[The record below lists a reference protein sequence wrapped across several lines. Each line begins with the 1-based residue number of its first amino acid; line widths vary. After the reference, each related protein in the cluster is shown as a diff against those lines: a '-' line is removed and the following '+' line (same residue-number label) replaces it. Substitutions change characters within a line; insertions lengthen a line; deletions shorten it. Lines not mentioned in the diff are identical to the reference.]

1 MGRLEGKT
9 ALITGAAS
17 GLGAAAARRFAA
29 EGARIA
35 GLDLHEPDW
44 WPEVAAAAAAAS
56 FTVADVT
63 DEQQVETAV
72 DAVVAE
78 HGSVDVV
85 VNCAGVAGGG
95 PVHWVQLSEW
105 ERVLRVN
112 LTGTFLVCK
121 HALRHMVEQARDPE
135 RAAHQVEAGSI
146 VNVASVEGIEGTEG
160 GSAYNASK
168 GAVVI
173 LTKNL
178 AIDYGRLGIRVNC
191 VCPGFIEG
199 TAMFG
204 QVMGS
209 ETMAPYLDEYRRAHK
224 LGRFG
229 RPEELAAAMLFLA
242 SDDASFVTGHSL
254 VVDGGFTAGMRT
266 GLSDLMGLT

>member
-1 MGRLEGKT
+1 M
-9 ALITGAAS
+9 
-17 GLGAAAARRFAA
+17 
-29 EGARIA
+29 
-35 GLDLHEPDW
+35 
-44 WPEVAAAAAAAS
+44 
-56 FTVADVT
+56 ADVT

-112 LTGTFLVCK
+112 LTGTFLVRK

-178 AIDYGRLGIRVNC
+178 AIDYGRLGIRVNPDVAAETHPYITTGAGGWETRGWSWRWSKVTSLSC
-191 VCPGFIEG
+191 ANRKSVSPG
-199 TAMFG
+199 T
-204 QVMGS
+204 VV
-209 ETMAPYLDEYRRAHK
+209 PWRRA
-224 LGRFG
+224 
-229 RPEELAAAMLFLA
+229 AC
-242 SDDASFVTGHSL
+242 S
-254 VVDGGFTAGMRT
+254 
-266 GLSDLMGLT
+266 